1 MEAYFSFCNRH
12 FYYLFCFH
20 VFAISCGEAM
30 VVKRRRKSDEKKVEE
45 IETYYAEKRNLSWK
59 DIRQSKQLLEELN
72 EKYQLIRVLDR
83 KGNVVVSVSNGASIS
98 LSPSGA
104 PKELQMDYHFVN
116 DERFIILREP
126 LHTSTVNG
134 TIEIARRLV
143 KFQQM
148 MNMLFFI
155 MTVIG
160 IVAMIMSAFIG
171 RLVAQNFVGRL
182 KTLTKTMMD
191 IKNKGMKKS
200 IDVPASND
208 EMSELMMMFNKM
220 MDEIERL
227 FDQQKQF
234 FNL

>member
-1 MEAYFSFCNRH
+1 MTFLQYH
-12 FYYLFCFH
+12 
-20 VFAISCGEAM
+20 
-30 VVKRRRKSDEKKVEE
+30 VVKQWLLNEEEKAIKKTVEE

-126 LHTSTVNG
+126 LHTSTLNG

-160 IVAMIMSAFIG
+160 VVAMIMNAFIG

-191 IKNKGMKKS
+191 IKNKGMKKR